1 MQLSRWH
8 VGMSSLLLQS
18 IRHAGLAVR
27 AAEDKVLD
35 TAQAR
40 LELQG
45 LSSRLAA
52 QQQHLASTRQ
62 NQELQGNSTFL
73 VWHTCLLIAT

>member
-1 MQLSRWH
+1 MQLC
-8 VGMSSLLLQS
+8 MLCLLLQS
-18 IRHAGLAVR
+18 IRHAELAVR
-27 AAEDKVLD
+27 AAEDGVLD

-52 QQQHLASTRQ
+52 QQQHMASTRQ
-62 NQELQGNSTFL
+62 DQELQGESARFS
-73 VWHTCLLIAT
+73 WRSTCLTIEV